1 MRDAKGGVD
10 CFSVIKIY
18 DMLSAIKTGISRQ
31 TLNLTYLQILL
42 VCQFAFKARGS
53 FIPYSLLPD
62 IDICKAQ
69 THKPVSPFPRV
80 TS

>member
-18 DMLSAIKTGISRQ
+18 DTLSAIKPRISRH

-42 VCQFAFKARGS
+42 VCQFAFRHMGHSYLQLHTRGGT
-53 FIPYSLLPD
+53 D
-62 IDICKAQ
+62 I
-69 THKPVSPFPRV
+69 
-80 TS
+80 